1 MQNIKE
7 LAEKTFGVVC
17 YFDFEGESIEAPLT
31 YVHRNTL
38 PLEVLSLEDDERCV
52 YEDTFYQKHGGFF
65 ICYNQ
70 SKGWFAL
77 HLDD

>member
-1 MQNIKE
+1 MNNTI
-7 LAEKTFGVVC
+7 

-70 SKGWFAL
+70 YSGWFGL